1 MGLLE
6 AMSWRKLALPMWR
19 FVDPPRPQRTSLEW
33 GEGMSFSLGGSAV
46 VGGVL
51 ALGGVAAVVGC
62 VGAGRF

>member
-1 MGLLE
+1 
-6 AMSWRKLALPMWR
+6 
-19 FVDPPRPQRTSLEW
+19 VDPPRPQRTSLEW
-33 GEGMSFSLGGSAV
+33 GEGMSFSLGGAAV